1 MKDLCQYGN
10 RPEDEWEILPWIPDP
25 RPPFK
30 IWVKPEQIAPFFLI
44 PHHPYAISLLLKIS
58 DGFRTEEFCRLG
70 LTGSSG
76 DWERLV
82 RGVIREFEESNSGE
96 DLFHFDSD
104 EDVFCVYSQYIDDLM
119 LLAKMIRAACAD
131 EKTMRMYLNMR
142 ELTTQTGIVVKCS
155 KTAIEFFQNAQ
166 SVDFFS
172 VLEIPEEFQGI
183 AVEFYDLIMEN
194 DHLAALLGCR
204 GNYDIAIQIDEVTG
218 TMTGWHWFK

>member
-30 IWVKPEQIAPFFLI
+30 IWAKPEQIAPFFLI

-58 DGFRTEEFCRLG
+58 DGFRTEEFRRLG
-70 LTGSSG
+70 LIGSSE

-82 RGVIREFEESNSGE
+82 RGVIQEFEENNSGV

-119 LLAKMIRAACAD
+119 MLAKMIRAACAD
-131 EKTMRMYLNMR
+131 EKAMRTYLGKIEYIKLFWEGAPEGEPSVILFADCRTRNIPD
-142 ELTTQTGIVVKCS
+142 LYDG
-155 KTAIEFFQNAQ
+155 AIEITPIPTVEELNAH
-166 SVDFFS
+166 VWG
-172 VLEIPEEFQGI
+172 EEFHACVI
-183 AVEFYDLIMEN
+183 EKAEFE
-194 DHLAALLGCR
+194 
-204 GNYDIAIQIDEVTG
+204 AIWESRFYSG
-218 TMTGWHWFK
+218 AF